1 MTEHNLSEK
10 KIGELRELAKTLDIS
25 SPYKYKKDE
34 LIDII
39 LQSYASLEKEKEN
52 EISTEGEITIA
63 LKDIEMRIS
72 AGKSPMNW
80 KIWNNKWCRRSRLHS
95 DGYGFLRI
103 R

>member
-63 LKDIEMRIS
+63 LKDIETEDLPEKVTNELENMDIINGAEGDR
-72 AGKSPMNW
+72 KSVV
-80 KIWNNKWCRRSRLHS
+80 
-95 DGYGFLRI
+95 
-103 R
+103 